1 MDNFKENMKYYRMGE
16 LLAVLMLKGANHP
29 DMQEDN
35 VGIRDGRCVLVDFAD
50 VKFFEFP
57 EGINKDILSRLTDSI
72 FPSIEKILKNYELVS
87 SFRAGFISIG
97 GVIGKQVFDNAASK
111 GLSSFSYIQPGIKAA
126 QSADYILD
134 NNVLN
139 EWKTFIIDKLR
150 YEEDGNAITHF
161 DHKALDELSDLNRY
175 YVFQM
180 IVLKGYSEI
189 DNAEDAMPF
198 WLTALHFACEAIAQG
213 FYYTGYGVLRKILH
227 LCKRAYKPIVL
238 YHAKIEELLEDKGL
252 KDDVKKVIEANMDF
266 NLFQLLWLL
275 NDVDMVNKN
284 GALEV

>member
-16 LLAVLMLKGANHP
+16 LLAVLMLKGANYP
-29 DMQEDN
+29 DMQEEN
-35 VGIRDGRCVLVDFAD
+35 VGIRDGRCVLMDFAD

-57 EGINKDILSRLTDSI
+57 AGINKDILSRLTDSI
-72 FPSIEKILKNYELVS
+72 FPPVEKILKNYELVS

-97 GVIGKQVFDNAASK
+97 GVLGKLVFDNASSK
-111 GLSSFSYIQPGIKAA
+111 GLTSFSYIQSDIKTV
-126 QSADYILD
+126 QLDECILD
-134 NNVLN
+134 KNALD

-161 DHKALDELSDLNRY
+161 DHKALDELLDLNRY
-175 YVFQM
+175 YAFQM
-180 IVLKGYSEI
+180 IVLKSYSEI

-198 WLTALHFACEAIAQG
+198 WLTALHFACEAIVQG

-227 LCKRAYKPIVL
+227 MCKRVYRPIVL